1 VTQASHPFVNL
12 ADHMGRA
19 YLRYSFTKGT
29 LQEVDFMFSS
39 GVVGSECS
47 VLDVGCGP
55 GRHAIELASRGCR
68 VRGID
73 VSERFIAIAREDA
86 GSLSATFDVMNAV
99 DLNFE
104 EEFDAAICI
113 CQGGFGMHTDDANDR
128 AVLRGIARSLKPGGA
143 LLLTAFNAYFSI
155 RHHVDARF
163 DATAG
168 VSTEVTSVLSESGEA
183 METELVTGCYTPR
196 ELRLLAESVGL
207 QVIGV
212 YGGEPGAY
220 GLQPPSVDLPENL
233 LLARKTS

>member
-1 VTQASHPFVNL
+1 
-12 ADHMGRA
+12 MGRA

-73 VSERFIAIAREDA
+73 VSERFIEIAREDA
-86 GSLSATFDVMNAV
+86 GSLSATFDVLNAV
-99 DLNFE
+99 DLKFK

-183 METELVTGCYTPR
+183 MEAELVTGCYTPR

>member
-1 VTQASHPFVNL
+1 VTQDRHPFENL
-12 ADHMGRA
+12 AEHMGRA

-39 GVVGSECS
+39 GVVRSECS

-68 VRGID
+68 VHGID
-73 VSERFIAIAREDA
+73 VSERFIEIAREDA
-86 GSLSATFDVMNAV
+86 GSLSATFDVLNAV
-99 DLNFE
+99 DLKFK
-104 EEFDAAICI
+104 EEFDSAICI
-113 CQGGFGMHTDDANDR
+113 CQGAFGMHTDDGNDR
-128 AVLRGIARSLKPGGA
+128 AVLRGIARGLKPGGV

-183 METELVTGCYTPR
+183 METELATGCYTPR

-207 QVIGV
+207 QVTGV

-220 GLQPPSVDLPENL
+220 GLEPPSVDLPEIL